1 MYRELVKNSMK
12 INGGIIRISWDTN
25 HPEMGLQFEESPLFD
40 KGFPHSPSTTVTIPT
55 FEVKWWLSGIF
66 N

>member
-1 MYRELVKNSMK
+1 MYHELVKNSMK

-40 KGFPHSPSTTVTIPT
+40 KGFPRFTECHSHHPHIWGEMVAVWYI
-55 FEVKWWLSGIF
+55 
-66 N
+66 